1 MWVPLLEGAGTGLTK
16 FRWYR
21 VVVPG
26 GVAAFKRS
34 EREKGSEEETTC
46 KQRSGL
52 FGVVSDPWRPKVAL
66 VSNFLKQLG
75 KQTGNCGKYARLW
88 NKTLEEDGFE
98 VLFER
103 LRFKAGSK
111 PWVGTRGLFKEVRKW
126 L

>member
-52 FGVVSDPWRPKVAL
+52 CGVVSEPCR
-66 VSNFLKQLG
+66 SQGRTGKQLPET
-75 KQTGNCGKYARLW
+75 TGETNWQLRQVRA
-88 NKTLEEDGFE
+88 TLEQNAG
-98 VLFER
+98 R
-103 LRFKAGSK
+103 GRF
-111 PWVGTRGLFKEVRKW
+111 
-126 L
+126 

>member
-1 MWVPLLEGAGTGLTK
+1 MWYQEEWQPLNEVSVRKVVKKKRPVNNVLDSLEW
-16 FRWYR
+16 FQN
-21 VVVPG
+21 PG
-26 GVAAFKRS
+26 G
-34 EREKGSEEETTC
+34 
-46 KQRSGL
+46 
-52 FGVVSDPWRPKVAL
+52 PKVAL

-75 KQTGNCGKYARLW
+75 KQTGNCGKHARLW

-111 PWVGTRGLFKEVRKW
+111 PWVGTRGLFKEVCKW